1 MKKSANVII
10 ALTHVFARKKATLIA
25 AIGVALG
32 IGVYLFMNSLSSGFS
47 KYSRENIFKNNAHL
61 KVYVKDSISNSLL
74 NSQTGSSF
82 IINNAQIIDQSK
94 KLYNSSELLQNIKQ
108 QPYIT
113 NAISLVEFSTF
124 YRRGSA
130 EVKGT
135 GTGVNMSEY
144 AQMFNTNKYI
154 IAGSVEDLNNNLN
167 AAIIGEGLA
176 EKLSL
181 RLGDDLSISS
191 SEGITQILKIVGI
204 FNMGSPA
211 LDDGKCFVN
220 LSTGRKFLKASADYV
235 TTIYANTLSAD
246 NAAEYANQLK
256 SITTYNV
263 ENWQISSADLL
274 SGDKTRAAMMGAI
287 SMTILI
293 VAAFGIYNIL
303 SSTISQKINDI
314 AILKATGFNGRDVI
328 RIFLMEALIM
338 GILGTI
344 LGLLFGAL
352 LIFIMSKVYM
362 GSPIGYF
369 PISFQTNM
377 FVRSAVLGIVIILC
391 AGYFPAKKAAN
402 VDPVSIFRR

>member
-1 MKKSANVII
+1 MKKSANIII
-10 ALTHVFARKKATLIA
+10 ALTHIFSRKKATLIA

-47 KYSRENIFKNNAHL
+47 KFSRDNIFKNSAHL
-61 KVYVKDSISNSLL
+61 KVYIKDSVSNSLVS
-74 NSQTGSSF
+74 NEQGSSY
-82 IINNAQIIDQSK
+82 IINNAQILDQSK
-94 KLYNSSELLQNIKQ
+94 KLYNSNELLQQIKQ

-124 YRRGSA
+124 FRRGSA

-135 GTGVNMSEY
+135 GTGVNIEDY
-144 AQMFNTNKYI
+144 AQMFSTEKYI
-154 IAGSVEDLNNNLN
+154 IAGSIHDLSNNLN
-167 AAIIGEGLA
+167 TVIIGEGIA
-176 EKLSL
+176 NKLSL
-181 RLGDDLSISS
+181 RLGDDINITS
-191 SEGITQILKIVGI
+191 SEGITQTLKIVGI
-204 FNMGSPA
+204 FNMGNPV

-220 LSTGRKFLKASADYV
+220 LSVGRKFLKASADYL
-235 TTIYANTLSAD
+235 TNIYANTINAD
-246 NAAEYANQLK
+246 KAADHAAQLQQL
-256 SITTYNV
+256 TTYTV
-263 ENWQISSADLL
+263 ENWQISSADMI

-287 SMTILI
+287 SMAILI

-314 AILKATGFNGRDVI
+314 AILKATGFNGKDVI

-344 LGLLFGAL
+344 LGLLFGSL
-352 LIFIMSKVYM
+352 LISIMSKVYM
-362 GSPIGYF
+362 GGPVGYF
-369 PISFQTNM
+369 PIKFESSIFL
-377 FVRSAVLGIVIILC
+377 RSTILGIVIILC